1 MRFKDCR
8 QIRRRNCEA
17 LGIGNSLK
25 PSRFGSMND
34 SITKNPELPRWRGDF
49 FYAAGLFVAGIA
61 AIIAVL
67 PKAGVLSGSYSWDTA
82 LFFLLFG
89 VFTITMGYARPGF
102 GHVSFDRV
110 AQVSSILVLGPV
122 DAAWINGLASAVY
135 PLHRLWRG
143 VSAYE
148 VAIASMHNAGM
159 MMLIILGC
167 GSLYVYLGGPVPL
180 MALDLRVGG
189 LLLLLMLS
197 MQGLND
203 AVMAGMMF
211 LRNAESANFVSV
223 FSVGVELASVP
234 LAIIVAI
241 VFASMGLPV
250 FILLLFTMSL
260 GMLVLKQFAEMRNKL
275 ETLVDERTEE
285 LRIKSEELER
295 QATHDKLTGLVN
307 RRFVDDF
314 LQREI
319 ENSKRYD
326 RPLTIALA
334 DIDHFKRV
342 NDSHSHLIGDQVL
355 RRISDIL
362 VNRCRKT
369 DVVARYGGEEF
380 LLCFPDTSAEFAE
393 QICSQIRTA
402 VEKTDWSDIGEG
414 IRLTISFGIAEVGN
428 DSRRTTIL
436 SDADTRLYQAKHKG
450 RNRIVSLPGGK
461 L

>member
-1 MRFKDCR
+1 
-8 QIRRRNCEA
+8 
-17 LGIGNSLK
+17 
-25 PSRFGSMND
+25 MND
-34 SITKNPELPRWRGDF
+34 AIAKNPELPRWRGDF
-49 FYAAGLFVAGIA
+49 FYATGLFVAGIA

-67 PKAGVLSGSYSWDTA
+67 PKVGVLSGNYSWDTA

-89 VFTITMGYARPGF
+89 LFTITMGYARPGF

-122 DAAWINGLASAVY
+122 DAAWINGMVSAIY
-135 PLHRLWRG
+135 PLHRVWRG
-143 VSAYE
+143 VPAYE
-148 VAIASMHNAGM
+148 VAMASMHNSGM

-285 LRIKSEELER
+285 LRIKSEELQR

-402 VEKTDWSDIGEG
+402 VEKTDWSDIGKG

>member
-1 MRFKDCR
+1 
-8 QIRRRNCEA
+8 
-17 LGIGNSLK
+17 
-25 PSRFGSMND
+25 MND
-34 SITKNPELPRWRGDF
+34 PIARNPELPRWRGDF
-49 FYAAGLFVAGIA
+49 FYATGLFVAGIA
-61 AIIAVL
+61 AIIAVV
-67 PKAGVLSGSYSWDTA
+67 PKAGILSGNYSWDTA

-89 VFTITMGYARPGF
+89 IFTITMGYARPGF

-122 DAAWINGLASAVY
+122 DAAWINGLASAIY
-135 PLHRLWRG
+135 PLHRVWRG
-143 VSAYE
+143 VPAYE
-148 VAIASMHNAGM
+148 VVTASMHNAGM
-159 MMLIILGC
+159 MMLIILSC

-180 MALDLRVGG
+180 IELDLRVGG

-211 LRNAESANFVSV
+211 LRNAESANLVSV

-260 GMLVLKQFAEMRNKL
+260 GMLVLKQFAEMRNRL

-295 QATHDKLTGLVN
+295 QATHDTLTGLVN

-355 RRISDIL
+355 RRISNIL

-414 IRLTISFGIAEVGN
+414 IRLTISFGIAEVGS

>member
-1 MRFKDCR
+1 
-8 QIRRRNCEA
+8 
-17 LGIGNSLK
+17 
-25 PSRFGSMND
+25 MND
-34 SITKNPELPRWRGDF
+34 PIARNPELPRWRGDF
-49 FYAAGLFVAGIA
+49 FYATGLFVAGIA
-61 AIIAVL
+61 AIIAVV
-67 PKAGVLSGSYSWDTA
+67 PKAGILSGNYSWDTA

-89 VFTITMGYARPGF
+89 IFTITMGYARPGF

-122 DAAWINGLASAVY
+122 DAAWINGLASAIY
-135 PLHRLWRG
+135 PLHRVWRG
-143 VSAYE
+143 VPAYE
-148 VAIASMHNAGM
+148 VVTASMHNAGM
-159 MMLIILGC
+159 MMLIILSC

-180 MALDLRVGG
+180 IELDLRVGG

-211 LRNAESANFVSV
+211 LRNAESANLVSV

-260 GMLVLKQFAEMRNKL
+260 GMLVLKQFAEMRNRL

-295 QATHDKLTGLVN
+295 QATHDTLTGLVN

-355 RRISDIL
+355 RRISNIL

-414 IRLTISFGIAEVGN
+414 LRLTISFGIAEVGS

>member
-1 MRFKDCR
+1 
-8 QIRRRNCEA
+8 
-17 LGIGNSLK
+17 
-25 PSRFGSMND
+25 MND
-34 SITKNPELPRWRGDF
+34 RVTDKTQPVLWRGDLLF
-49 FYAAGLFVAGIA
+49 AVCLFVSGVA
-61 AIIAVL
+61 ALAFIL
-67 PKAGVLSGSYSWDTA
+67 PDRGVLSGSYSWDTA
-82 LFFLLFG
+82 LFFLVFG
-89 VFTITMGYARPGF
+89 LFTITMGYARPGF

-122 DAAWINGLASAVY
+122 DAAWINGLASAIY
-135 PLHRLWRG
+135 PLHRIWKG
-143 VSAYE
+143 VPAYE
-148 VAIASMHNAGM
+148 VAMASMHNAGM
-159 MMLIILGC
+159 MILIILSC
-167 GSLYVYLGGPVPL
+167 GSLYAYLGGPIPL
-180 MALDLRVGG
+180 VGLDMRVGG
-189 LLLLLMLS
+189 LLLLLTLS

-203 AVMAGMMF
+203 AIMAIMMH
-211 LRNAESANFVSV
+211 LRQTGVATMVNA
-223 FSVGVELASVP
+223 FSFGVELASVP
-234 LAIIVAI
+234 LAILVAI
-241 VFASMGLPV
+241 IFTVADLPV
-250 FILLLFTMSL
+250 LILLLFSMSL

-275 ETLVDERTEE
+275 EALVEERTEE

-314 LQREI
+314 LQREV
-319 ENSKRYD
+319 ENSKRHD

-334 DIDHFKRV
+334 DLDHFKRV
-342 NDSHSHLIGDQVL
+342 NDSHSHAIGDKVL

-393 QICSQIRTA
+393 QICSQIRNA

-414 IRLTISFGIAEVGN
+414 IRLTISFGIAEVGI

-450 RNRIVSLPGGK
+450 RNRIVGLPGGK

>member
-1 MRFKDCR
+1 
-8 QIRRRNCEA
+8 
-17 LGIGNSLK
+17 
-25 PSRFGSMND
+25 MND
-34 SITKNPELPRWRGDF
+34 AIAKNPELPRWRGDF
-49 FYAAGLFVAGIA
+49 FYATGLFVAGIA

-67 PKAGVLSGSYSWDTA
+67 PKAGVLSGNYSWDTA

-89 VFTITMGYARPGF
+89 LFTITMGYARPGF

-122 DAAWINGLASAVY
+122 DAAWINGLASAIY
-135 PLHRLWRG
+135 PLHRVWRG
-143 VSAYE
+143 VPAYE
-148 VAIASMHNAGM
+148 VAMASMHNSGM

-285 LRIKSEELER
+285 LRIKSEELQR

-393 QICSQIRTA
+393 QSTLR
-402 VEKTDWSDIGEG
+402 
-414 IRLTISFGIAEVGN
+414 
-428 DSRRTTIL
+428 
-436 SDADTRLYQAKHKG
+436 
-450 RNRIVSLPGGK
+450 
-461 L
+461 

>member
-1 MRFKDCR
+1 
-8 QIRRRNCEA
+8 
-17 LGIGNSLK
+17 
-25 PSRFGSMND
+25 MND
-34 SITKNPELPRWRGDF
+34 PIARNPELPRWRGDF
-49 FYAAGLFVAGIA
+49 FYATGLFVAGIA
-61 AIIAVL
+61 AIIAVV
-67 PKAGVLSGSYSWDTA
+67 PKAGILSGNYSWDTA

-89 VFTITMGYARPGF
+89 IFTITMGYARPGF

-122 DAAWINGLASAVY
+122 DAAWINGLASAIY
-135 PLHRLWRG
+135 PLHRVWRG
-143 VSAYE
+143 VPVYE
-148 VAIASMHNAGM
+148 VVTASMHNAGM
-159 MMLIILGC
+159 MMLIILSC

-180 MALDLRVGG
+180 IELDLRVGG

-211 LRNAESANFVSV
+211 LRNAESANLVSV

-260 GMLVLKQFAEMRNKL
+260 GMLVLKQFAEMRNRL

-295 QATHDKLTGLVN
+295 QATHDTLTGLVN

-355 RRISDIL
+355 RRISNIL

-414 IRLTISFGIAEVGN
+414 IRLTISFGIAEVGS

>member
-1 MRFKDCR
+1 
-8 QIRRRNCEA
+8 
-17 LGIGNSLK
+17 
-25 PSRFGSMND
+25 MNNP
-34 SITKNPELPRWRGDF
+34 IVRNPELPRWRGDF
-49 FYAAGLFVAGIA
+49 FYATGLFVAGIA
-61 AIIAVL
+61 AIIAVV
-67 PKAGVLSGSYSWDTA
+67 PKAGILSGNYSWDTA

-89 VFTITMGYARPGF
+89 IFTITMGYARPGF

-122 DAAWINGLASAVY
+122 DAAWINGLASAIY
-135 PLHRLWRG
+135 PLHRVWRG
-143 VSAYE
+143 VPAYE
-148 VAIASMHNAGM
+148 VVTASMHNAGM
-159 MMLIILGC
+159 MMLIILSC

-180 MALDLRVGG
+180 IELDLRVGG

-211 LRNAESANFVSV
+211 LRNAESANLVSV

-260 GMLVLKQFAEMRNKL
+260 GMLVLKQFAEMRNRL

-295 QATHDKLTGLVN
+295 QATHDTLTGLVN

-355 RRISDIL
+355 RRISNIL

-414 IRLTISFGIAEVGN
+414 IRLTISFGIAEVGS

>member
-1 MRFKDCR
+1 
-8 QIRRRNCEA
+8 
-17 LGIGNSLK
+17 
-25 PSRFGSMND
+25 MND
-34 SITKNPELPRWRGDF
+34 PIARNPELPRWRGDF
-49 FYAAGLFVAGIA
+49 FYATGLFVAGIA
-61 AIIAVL
+61 AIIAVV
-67 PKAGVLSGSYSWDTA
+67 PKAGILSGNYSWDTA

-89 VFTITMGYARPGF
+89 IFTITMGYARPGF

-122 DAAWINGLASAVY
+122 DAAWINGLASAIY
-135 PLHRLWRG
+135 PLHRVWRG
-143 VSAYE
+143 VPAYE
-148 VAIASMHNAGM
+148 VVTASMHNAGM
-159 MMLIILGC
+159 MMLIILSC

-180 MALDLRVGG
+180 IELDLRVGG

-211 LRNAESANFVSV
+211 LRNAESANLVSV

-260 GMLVLKQFAEMRNKL
+260 GMLVLKQFAEMRNRL

-295 QATHDKLTGLVN
+295 QATQDTLTGLVN

-355 RRISDIL
+355 RRISNIL

-414 IRLTISFGIAEVGN
+414 IRLTISFGIAEVGS